1 MNMTPKEK
9 ATELIWEY
17 LPKIDGWTSDDKTVL
32 AKELALI
39 TIEQT
44 LDIIRYHG
52 TDIGSEYSLG
62 FWLRVKRE
70 LVLL

>member
-1 MNMTPKEK
+1 MTPKEK

-17 LPKIDGWTSDDKTVL
+17 LPKIEGWKSEEKTDL

-39 TIEQT
+39 TVEQT

-52 TDIGSEYSLG
+52 TDIGSKYSLS
-62 FWLRVKRE
+62 FWLNVKQE
-70 LVLL
+70 ISLL

>member
-1 MNMTPKEK
+1 MNTTEK

-17 LPKIDGWTSDDKTVL
+17 LPKIEGWKSEEKTDL

-39 TIEQT
+39 TVEQT

-52 TDIGSEYSLG
+52 TDIGSRYSLS
-62 FWLRVKRE
+62 FWLDVKKE
-70 LVLL
+70 IILL

>member
-1 MNMTPKEK
+1 MTAKEK

-17 LPKIDGWTSDDKTVL
+17 LPKIEGWKSAEKTDL

-39 TIEQT
+39 TVKQT

-52 TDIGSEYSLG
+52 TDIGSKYSLS
-62 FWLRVKRE
+62 FWLDVERE
-70 LVLL
+70 LNAL

>member
-1 MNMTPKEK
+1 MTPKEK

-17 LPKIDGWTSDDKTVL
+17 LPKIECWKSEEKTSL

-39 TIEQT
+39 TVKQT

-52 TDIGSEYSLG
+52 TDIGSKYSLG
-62 FWLRVKRE
+62 FWLDVERE
-70 LVLL
+70 FNAL

>member
-1 MNMTPKEK
+1 MTPQEK

-17 LPKIDGWTSDDKTVL
+17 LPKIEGWKSKGKTDL

-39 TIEQT
+39 TVEQT

-52 TDIGSEYSLG
+52 TDIGSKYSLS
-62 FWLRVKRE
+62 FWLDVKQE
-70 LVLL
+70 VSLL